1 MSPFSQSTTD
11 TRHSPIDDSIDNTHS
26 LNSVSNTSLD
36 YDTALDE
43 WLSFHCHR
51 VLTSQT

>member
-11 TRHSPIDDSIDNTHS
+11 TRHSPIDDSIDNTHTR
-26 LNSVSNTSLD
+26 NSVSSSIQD

-51 VLTSQT
+51 VLPSQT